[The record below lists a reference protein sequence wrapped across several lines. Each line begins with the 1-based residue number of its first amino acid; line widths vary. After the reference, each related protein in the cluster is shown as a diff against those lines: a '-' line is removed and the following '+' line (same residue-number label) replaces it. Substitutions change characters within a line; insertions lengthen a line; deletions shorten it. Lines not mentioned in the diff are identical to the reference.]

1 MSYKIFVFSLIL
13 CGMSSVFSQTTEERI
28 TGILTQ
34 TANLKTQFAAD
45 EDFVELLESLEETLE
60 NINAADSTM

>member
-1 MSYKIFVFSLIL
+1 M
-13 CGMSSVFSQTTEERI
+13 FSQTTEERI

-45 EDFVELLESLEETLE
+45 EDFVELLEETLG
-60 NINAADSTM
+60 NTNALDSTKQVYYDIILY

>member
-1 MSYKIFVFSLIL
+1 M
-13 CGMSSVFSQTTEERI
+13 FSQTTEERI

>member
-1 MSYKIFVFSLIL
+1 
-13 CGMSSVFSQTTEERI
+13 MSSVCSQTPEERI

-45 EDFVELLESLEETLE
+45 EDFVELLEETLG
-60 NINAADSTM
+60 NTNAVDSTM